1 MIFPVLSKVIR
12 SGKKSIPDSHLDD
25 SSLLPRGWI
34 HHHGC
39 PRGVDDDG
47 DDDTVVVGGGTT
59 VDGDR
64 ACCPALS
71 RKRRAVRGVS
81 RTK

>member
-1 MIFPVLSKVIR
+1 MICPVLSKVIR
-12 SGKKSIPDSHLDD
+12 SGKKSIPDSHLHD

-39 PRGVDDDG
+39 PRGVDDD
-47 DDDTVVVGGGTT
+47 DDDLVDGGGGIT
-59 VDGDR
+59 VGDR